1 MKHTSDYTIDDMEYI
16 DDRLIDVERVLDDI
30 LIRLDNLEKAIN

>member
-1 MKHTSDYTIDDMEYI
+1 MEYI